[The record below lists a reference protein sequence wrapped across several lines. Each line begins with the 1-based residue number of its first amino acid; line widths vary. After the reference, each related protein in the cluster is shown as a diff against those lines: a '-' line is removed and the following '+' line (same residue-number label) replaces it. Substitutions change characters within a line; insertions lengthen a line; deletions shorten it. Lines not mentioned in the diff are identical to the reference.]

1 MKKLIILTIPFL
13 LLPFIAFSQQE
24 FLSDARQLG
33 APIMANRYPDVKGSP
48 YMEDAFVRGEIILK
62 RGSTI
67 KDVEI
72 RYNAFEDIM
81 EFKSGDDVLF
91 MASDKISGFIMNSGG
106 RPVLFK
112 NGYSIPGFSANS
124 FFIVIAEGENQLLKR
139 VKKVSAP
146 DPDAP
151 YGSEGKAF
159 SSNTSYHLIYNGASY
174 PNIKLNK
181 KSVLDIMPD
190 RQKEVEDLVKSR
202 KLDYRNENDV
212 AVIINHLNGLK
223 M

>member
-1 MKKLIILTIPFL
+1 MKKLLSIILPLL
-13 LLPFIAFSQQE
+13 LLPLIGTAQQE

-48 YMEDAFVRGEIILK
+48 YMEDAFVRGEVILK

-124 FFIVIAEGENQLLKR
+124 FFIVISEGENQLLKKY
-139 VKKVSAP
+139 KKVSAP

-159 SSNTSYHLIYNGASY
+159 SSNSSYHLIYNGASY
-174 PNIKLNK
+174 TNIKLNK
-181 KSVLDIMPD
+181 KSILDIMHD
-190 RQKEVEDLVKSR
+190 RQKEIEEFVKSR
-202 KLDYRNENDV
+202 KLDYRSETDV
-212 AVIINHLNGLK
+212 AAITSYLNSLK
-223 M
+223 L